1 MAAIGPTPQAI
12 LKTDDASAM
21 PWQEARD
28 RLADPATHHTSWLT
42 TINADGTPHVVP
54 IGALWI
60 GGGLYFT
67 MGQDTKKGR
76 NLARNP
82 HCAIAET
89 GRGLDF
95 TIEGTATRLT
105 DPADLQRVAEA
116 YTAHG
121 WPLSYRGGVLDAP
134 YNAPTTGP
142 MPVEAYELTPTTAYG
157 FGVEDAT
164 VWRATR
170 WRF

>member
-1 MAAIGPTPQAI
+1 MTSIQPTAQAM
-12 LKTDDASAM
+12 LKMNEASAM
-21 PWQEARD
+21 PWDEARE
-28 RLADPATHHTSWLT
+28 RLAGQATHHTDWLT
-42 TINADGTPHVVP
+42 TVNADATPHVVP

-60 GGGLYFT
+60 DDALFFT
-67 MGQDTKKGR
+67 MGQGTRKGK
-76 NLARNP
+76 NLARDA
-82 HCAIAET
+82 HCAIAIA

-95 TIEGTATRLT
+95 VIEGTARQLT
-105 DPADLQRVAEA
+105 DPADLQRVAGA

-121 WPLSYRGGVLDAP
+121 WPLSYRNGVLDAP

-142 MPVEAYELTPTTAYG
+142 MPVDAYELTPTTAYG